1 MKSFADGRFVVEK
14 KIGQGGQGIVYLAKD
29 TQLNRHVAIKVLHSQ
44 PVNAVNEA
52 QVVSRLQHPNVVTLF
67 DAFAEHGHPCLVF
80 EFVEGQTLA
89 ERLKQAG
96 PLTPVAAVKLVISI
110 LEGVFAAHQI
120 GVVHRD
126 IKPQNI
132 IIDHDG
138 RARIMDFG
146 VATSRGLVS
155 DGLTGTVGYMA
166 PEVIANMPIGTQA
179 DVFACGILL
188 YQLLTGKMTTEGDSV
203 YTILHQTA
211 NEPAT
216 PPSQLNSAIDAQ
228 LDHLVLV
235 ALLKNPQERYADAG
249 AMRAALAGWLELSGA
264 NSTESLESQS
274 KNSTLDF
281 LLRRMRHSADFPSL
295 SQTISAINKLS
306 DVESEKLQ
314 NLSGVILQDFSLTNK
329 LLKMVN
335 SASYGQFG
343 GSISTISRAI
353 VILGFD
359 TVRNL
364 AITLLLFEH
373 MQNKGQA
380 ERLREA
386 VLQGFFCGVL
396 SRELGVKGG
405 WKDVEEALICGMFQ
419 QMGRLLTLYYF
430 HEESIE
436 IGKRQEQTQETEAI
450 AAQAVLGISYRELGV
465 SVVQSWNFPERIVT
479 SMRELPTIVRAPQ
492 SQGERLRVFGN
503 LAADLLPI
511 VSMNA
516 SGAQQALQKIIQ
528 RYAAALPWKDRA
540 YHDLLTDA
548 AKNYLSYLS
557 ILGIDTR
564 GSAFAKG
571 LLSIAGLKE
580 APSMVS
586 MVDKDSLQ
594 DARLAAS
601 IPPEQVENANPAAML
616 AAGVQDIT
624 NTLVGEFKLNDLL
637 RMILETMFRSVGFD
651 RVLFC
656 TRDVKLGGMSA
667 RFGFGENIDQIIP
680 KFHFKLEPVS
690 DVFQLVMAKQADVF
704 VEDINADSIAQR
716 IPNWYRE
723 LVPAQTLI
731 VFPLTIDKKPIGLFY
746 GDKQKAHEL
755 VIPHDQLNLLKTL
768 RNQAILAVR
777 HKQSGG

>member
-1 MKSFADGRFVVEK
+1 MKSFAQGRFVVER

-44 PVNAVNEA
+44 PLQTVNEA
-52 QVVSRLQHPNVVTLF
+52 QVVSRLQHPNIVTLF
-67 DAFAEHGHPCLVF
+67 DAFADYGHPCLVF
-80 EFVEGQTLA
+80 EFVEGKTLA
-89 ERLKQAG
+89 EQLKQNG
-96 PLTPVAAVKLVISI
+96 LFTPVAAVKLLITI
-110 LEGVFAAHQI
+110 LEGVYAAHQI

-132 IIDHDG
+132 IIDTTG

-146 VATSRGLVS
+146 AAACAGSVS
-155 DGLTGTVGYMA
+155 EEMIGTAGYMA
-166 PEVIANMPIGTQA
+166 PEVIANMPVGTQA
-179 DVFACGILL
+179 DVFACGVLL
-188 YQLLTGKMTTEGDSV
+188 YQLLTGKLSAEGDSI
-203 YTILHQTA
+203 YTILHRTA
-211 NEPAT
+211 NESVAA
-216 PPSQLNSAIDAQ
+216 PSLSNSAIDAQ

-235 ALLKNPQERYADAG
+235 SLFKNPLERYVDAG
-249 AMRAALAGWLELSGA
+249 AMRSALLGWLEQSGGHLTD
-264 NSTESLESQS
+264 SVDSQN

-306 DVESEKLQ
+306 DVEGERLQ

-343 GSISTISRAI
+343 GSISTVSRAI

-373 MQNKGQA
+373 MQNRGQA

-396 SRELGVKGG
+396 SRELGLKCG

-436 IGKRQEQTQETEAI
+436 INKRQEQTQEAEHI
-450 AAQAVLGISYRELGV
+450 AAEAVLGISYRELGI

-479 SMRELPTIVRAPQ
+479 SMRELPTTVRAPQ
-492 SQGERLRVFGN
+492 SQGERLRVFSN

-511 VSMNA
+511 VSMPA
-516 SGAQQALQKIIQ
+516 SAGHHTLQKIIQ
-528 RYAAALPWKDRA
+528 RYNSALPWKERA
-540 YHDLLTDA
+540 YHDLLADA

-557 ILGIDTR
+557 ILGISTR
-564 GSAFAKG
+564 GSVFAKG
-571 LLSIAGLKE
+571 LLSLAGVKE
-580 APSMVS
+580 SPVANI
-586 MVDKDSLQ
+586 VDEDGLH
-594 DARLAAS
+594 DARRAAS
-601 IPPEQVENANPAAML
+601 ISPEQVAAASPAAML

-637 RMILETMFRSVGFD
+637 RMILETMFRSIGFD
-651 RVLFC
+651 HVLFC
-656 TRDVKLGGMSA
+656 TRDAKSACMSA
-667 RFGFGENIDQIIP
+667 RFGFGEDIDKILP
-680 KFHFKLEPVS
+680 KFQFKLEPVS

-704 VEDINADSIAQR
+704 VEDINAESISQR
-716 IPNWYRE
+716 IPTWYRE
-723 LVPAQTLI
+723 LVPAQTLV
-731 VFPLTIDKKPIGLFY
+731 VFPLLIDKKPVGLFY
-746 GDKQKAHEL
+746 GDKKNAHEL
-755 VIPHDQLNLLKTL
+755 VIPHDQLNQLKTL
-768 RNQAILAVR
+768 RNQAILAIR